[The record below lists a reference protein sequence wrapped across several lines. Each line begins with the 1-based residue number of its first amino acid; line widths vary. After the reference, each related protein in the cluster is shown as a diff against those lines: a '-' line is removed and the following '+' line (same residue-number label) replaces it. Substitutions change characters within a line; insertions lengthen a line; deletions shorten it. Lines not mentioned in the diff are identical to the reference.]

1 MKLTT
6 HFTFE
11 ELTDSASYP
20 HLVPKNREL
29 AKQYEKR
36 LRYVAGTL
44 EEIRAILGCRIHV
57 NSGYRY
63 AELNKAVGGSAA
75 SKHMFALCAD
85 IVPLDGMTVEEA
97 FELLIANK
105 DKLPSLRK
113 CIIEGIK
120 GKAWLHIQTKLEAK
134 EPTEFLTTND
144 GINFEKVA

>member
-6 HFTFE
+6 NFTFE
-11 ELTDSASYP
+11 ELTGSANHP
-20 HLVPKNREL
+20 NLVSKNREL

-44 EEIRAILGCRIHV
+44 EEIRAVLKCRIHV
-57 NSGYRY
+57 SSGYRY
-63 AELNKAVGGSAA
+63 AELNKAVGGSTT
-75 SKHMFALCAD
+75 SKHMLALCAD

-113 CIIEGIK
+113 CIIEGVK
-120 GKAWLHIQTKLEAK
+120 GKVWLHIQTKLEAK
-134 EPTEFLTTND
+134 EPTDFLVTND

>member
-44 EEIRAILGCRIHV
+44 EEIRAVLGCRV
-57 NSGYRY
+57 RVSSGYRY
-63 AELNKAVGGSAA
+63 AELNKAVGGSIN

-97 FELLIANK
+97 FELLIANT

-120 GKAWLHIQTKLEAK
+120 GKVWLHIQTKLEAK
-134 EPTEFLTTND
+134 EPTDFLVTND

>member
-6 HFTFE
+6 NFTFE
-11 ELTDSASYP
+11 ELTDSSSYP

-29 AKQYEKR
+29 AKQFDKR

-44 EEIRAILGCRIHV
+44 EEIRAVLKCRIHV
-57 NSGYRY
+57 TSGYRFSD
-63 AELNKAVGGSAA
+63 LNKAVGGSVT

-120 GKAWLHIQTKLEAK
+120 GKVWLHIQTKLEAK
-134 EPTEFLTTND
+134 EPTDFLVTND

>member
-1 MKLTT
+1 MKLTK

-29 AKQYEKR
+29 AKQFDKR

-44 EEIRAILGCRIHV
+44 EEIRAVLGCRVHV
-57 NSGYRY
+57 SSGYRY
-63 AELNKAVGGSAA
+63 AELNKAVGGSVN
-75 SKHMFALCAD
+75 SKHMLALCAD
-85 IVPLDGMTVEEA
+85 IVPLDGITVEEA
-97 FELLIANK
+97 FKLLIANK

-113 CIIEGIK
+113 CIIEGVK
-120 GKAWLHIQTKLEAK
+120 GKVWLHIQTKLEAK
-134 EPTEFLTTND
+134 EPTDFLTTND

>member
-29 AKQYEKR
+29 AKQFEKR

-44 EEIRAILGCRIHV
+44 EEIRAVLGCRVHV
-57 NSGYRY
+57 NSGYRF
-63 AELNKAVGGSAA
+63 AELNKAVGGSAT

-113 CIIEGIK
+113 CIIEGVK
-120 GKAWLHIQTKLEAK
+120 GKVWLHIQTKLEAK
-134 EPTEFLTTND
+134 EPTDFLTTND
-144 GINFEKVA
+144 GVNFEKVA

>member
-20 HLVPKNREL
+20 NLVPKNREL
-29 AKQYEKR
+29 AKQFEKR

-44 EEIRAILGCRIHV
+44 EEIRAVLGCRIHV
-57 NSGYRY
+57 NSGYRFD
-63 AELNKAVGGSAA
+63 ELNKAVGGSVN

-85 IVPLDGMTVEEA
+85 IVPLDWLTVKEA
-97 FELLIANK
+97 FDLLIANK

-144 GINFEKVA
+144 GINFEKVT

>member
-29 AKQYEKR
+29 AKQFEKR

-44 EEIRAILGCRIHV
+44 EEIRAVLDCRIRV
-57 NSGYRY
+57 NSGYRF
-63 AELNKAVGGSAA
+63 AELNKAVGGSVN
-75 SKHMFALCAD
+75 SKHMLALCAD
-85 IVPLDGMTVEEA
+85 IVPLDGITVEEA
-97 FELLIANK
+97 FKLLIANK

-134 EPTEFLTTND
+134 EPTEFLTTHD
-144 GINFEKVA
+144 GINFERVT

>member
-29 AKQYEKR
+29 AKQFEKR

-44 EEIRAILGCRIHV
+44 EEIRAVLGCRIHV
-57 NSGYRY
+57 NSGYRFD
-63 AELNKAVGGSAA
+63 ELNKAVGGSVN

-85 IVPLDGMTVEEA
+85 IVPLDWLTVKEA
-97 FELLIANK
+97 FDLLIANK

-144 GINFEKVA
+144 GINFEKVT

>member
-29 AKQYEKR
+29 AKQFEKR

-44 EEIRAILGCRIHV
+44 EEIRAVLGCRVHV
-57 NSGYRY
+57 NSGYRF
-63 AELNKAVGGSAA
+63 AELNKAVGGSIN

-85 IVPLDGMTVEEA
+85 IVPLDGLTVKEA
-97 FELLIANK
+97 FDLLIANK

-113 CIIEGIK
+113 CIIEGVN
-120 GKAWLHIQTKLEAK
+120 GKVWLHIQTKLEAK
-134 EPTEFLTTND
+134 EPTDFLTTND
-144 GINFEKVA
+144 GVNFEKVA

>member
-29 AKQYEKR
+29 AKQFEKR

-63 AELNKAVGGSAA
+63 AELNKAVGGSAT
-75 SKHMFALCAD
+75 SKHMLALCAD
-85 IVPLDGMTVEEA
+85 IVPLDGITVEEA
-97 FELLIANK
+97 FKLLIANK
-105 DKLPSLRK
+105 DKLPILRK
-113 CIIEGIK
+113 CIIECIK
-120 GKAWLHIQTKLEAK
+120 GKS
-134 EPTEFLTTND
+134 
-144 GINFEKVA
+144 

>member
-20 HLVPKNREL
+20 HLVQKNREL
-29 AKQYEKR
+29 AKQFEKR

-44 EEIRAILGCRIHV
+44 EEIRAVLGCRVHV

-63 AELNKAVGGSAA
+63 DELNKAVGGSAT

-85 IVPLDGMTVEEA
+85 IVPLDGMAVEEA
-97 FELLIANK
+97 FKLLIANK

-120 GKAWLHIQTKLEAK
+120 GKVWLHIQTKLEAK
-134 EPTEFLTTND
+134 EPTDFLTTSD

>member
-11 ELTDSASYP
+11 ELTDSVSYP

-29 AKQYEKR
+29 AKQFEKR

-44 EEIRAILGCRIHV
+44 EEIRAVLKCRIHV
-57 NSGYRY
+57 SSGYRY
-63 AELNKAVGGSAA
+63 AELNKAVGGSTT
-75 SKHMFALCAD
+75 SKHMSALCAD

-120 GKAWLHIQTKLEAK
+120 GKVWLHIQTKLEAK
-134 EPTEFLTTND
+134 EPTDFLVTND